1 MLMALTFTS
10 LMILYN
16 VNGINFSSLMLTL
29 IILNYKQRIYMHGA
43 KDILRLLK
51 LGDHKWDV
59 GNYNYAQ
66 LVSELSEN
74 DKKIV
79 KALDNIGDGELS
91 AIGIIIQHQ
100 DLVNNYPRELAKDF
114 YESVMYGFCM
124 ITYEEMRHGFML
136 KELASQLNTGQSF
149 IENVNGNLMHELIFE
164 TNELYKNPYESLMS
178 FLLGE
183 ITNVELYA
191 SVESQV
197 EHEGLKNIVKN
208 IKKDEQT
215 HKGAWLSIVKRM
227 VQSNEIHREK
237 FIAATKAIHFIHQ
250 AEVSDYFKNGALS
263 VQKFFT
269 TSVSKFILEEKH
281 KILSDIFGESP
292 LDKKQMLME
301 HLEYFNENFAT
312 KATS

>member
-1 MLMALTFTS
+1 M
-10 LMILYN
+10 Y
-16 VNGINFSSLMLTL
+16 
-29 IILNYKQRIYMHGA
+29 GA
-43 KDILRLLK
+43 KNILKLLK
-51 LGDHKWDV
+51 IGDHKWDV
-59 GNYNYAQ
+59 GNYDYVK
-66 LVSELSEN
+66 LVNELSEN
-74 DKKIV
+74 DQEIV
-79 KALDNIGDGELS
+79 KALDNIGNGELS

-149 IENVNGNLMHELIFE
+149 IENVDGNLMYELMFE

-178 FLLGE
+178 YLLGE

-197 EHEGLKNIVKN
+197 EHEGLKNIVRN
-208 IKKDEQT
+208 IKKDEQK
-215 HKGAWLSIVKRM
+215 HKGAWLSIIKRM

-237 FIAATKAIHFIHQ
+237 FIEATKAIHFIHQ
-250 AEVSDYFKNGALS
+250 AEVSDYFKSGALS

-269 TSVSKFILEEKH
+269 ASVSKYILEEKH
-281 KILSDIFGESP
+281 NILGDIFGKSP
-292 LDKKQMLME
+292 IDKKQMLME
-301 HLEYFNENFAT
+301 HLEYFNENFVA
-312 KATS
+312 KATL